1 MLSTHDIVFQQ
12 SYTMQ
17 LVGEHIYRF
26 MENYEEI
33 LYNTMHLIL
42 DNISQSKTKQTPES
56 VDILFEGYTQLFQ
69 RLYFINSSMISMDK
83 LDEDTINKVA
93 QACRE
98 YGELYRIHFEKDAP
112 PKIHLLEVH
121 LVRKLR
127 MFLRV
132 GPNREDPIEHEHQ
145 VQNRERIKASN
156 IRNHSQMQQV
166 MDLRIGAKSIPAVA
180 ANVASMTTNR
190 KFSIKTLEKKSERDL
205 ARKSIKKQK
214 IEKWENLDDA

>member
-1 MLSTHDIVFQQ
+1 
-12 SYTMQ
+12 
-17 LVGEHIYRF
+17 
-26 MENYEEI
+26 
-33 LYNTMHLIL
+33 MHLIL

-98 YGELYRIHFEKDAP
+98 YGELHRIHFEKDAP

>member
-1 MLSTHDIVFQQ
+1 
-12 SYTMQ
+12 
-17 LVGEHIYRF
+17 
-26 MENYEEI
+26 
-33 LYNTMHLIL
+33 
-42 DNISQSKTKQTPES
+42 
-56 VDILFEGYTQLFQ
+56 
-69 RLYFINSSMISMDK
+69 MISMDK

-132 GPNREDPIEHEHQ
+132 GPNPEDPIEHEHQ

-190 KFSIKTLEKKSERDL
+190 KFSIKTIEKKSERDFV
-205 ARKSIKKQK
+205 RKSAMKQK
-214 IEKWENLDDA
+214 FENWESLDDTSHSLNTIILNFTRAPLVTQLFKIGFTKTTFIHRPTNRYLRWPNGAETQCIT